1 VPALR
6 PREVTAPST
15 QLSESSDAVRARVEA
30 ARERQ
35 RARFRESPE
44 VHGNSQMGI
53 AEIETHCTCPP
64 PVRAFLDRAIES
76 LSLSARAVHRSLRV
90 ARTIADLEGSE
101 GIGKEHVAEGIQ
113 YRLLDRQQA
122 G

>member
-35 RARFRESPE
+35 RVRFRESSE
-44 VHGNSQMGI
+44 VYFNSQMGI
-53 AEIETHCTCPP
+53 AEIETHCACPS
-64 PVRAFLDRAIES
+64 PVRAFLDRAVES

-90 ARTIADLEGSE
+90 ARTIADLEGSADLC
-101 GIGKEHVAEGIQ
+101 KEHVAEAIQ
-113 YRLLDRQQA
+113 YRWLDRQQA